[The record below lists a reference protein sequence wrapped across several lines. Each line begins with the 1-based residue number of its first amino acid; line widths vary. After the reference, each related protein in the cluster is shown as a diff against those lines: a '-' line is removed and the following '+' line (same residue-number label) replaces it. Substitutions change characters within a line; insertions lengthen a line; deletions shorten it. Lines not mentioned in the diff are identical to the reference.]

1 MPMMHAPRMIRR
13 RRQLPRRLRGQSLNR
28 LVPNIVTLLALCA
41 GLTAVRFGLEH
52 RFQSAVIAI
61 GIAAVL
67 DGLDGRIAR
76 LMGATSRFGA
86 ELDSLCDFVCFGTVP
101 ALLLYLWEM
110 QRLDRAGWTIVLIY
124 AICTALRLARFN
136 TALDVAQP
144 PWAHY
149 FFTGV
154 PAPAGAGLV
163 LLPLIASF
171 VLPEG
176 AIETYPIA
184 VGAWIVFVGA
194 LMASRI
200 PTFAMKRIRV
210 PNHMVVPTLLLGG
223 IIAAGLAT
231 ETWITFIAI
240 AAIYLLSI
248 PFSMRLM
255 RRLRRAA
262 ERAGGTAEPAA
273 EGHP

>member
-1 MPMMHAPRMIRR
+1 MPMHAPRLIRR
-13 RRQLPRRLRGQSLNR
+13 RRRPLPRRLRGQSLNR

-110 QRLDRAGWTIVLIY
+110 QLLDRAGWTVVLIY

-136 TALDVAQP
+136 TALDLPQP

-163 LLPLIASF
+163 LVPLIASF
-171 VLPEG
+171 VLPQGTIERHPALV
-176 AIETYPIA
+176 AI
-184 VGAWIVFVGA
+184 WIVLVGA
-194 LMASRI
+194 LMISRI
-200 PTFAMKRIRV
+200 PTFAMKRVRV
-210 PNHMVVPTLLLGG
+210 PNNMVLPILLLGG

-231 ETWITFIAI
+231 EPWITFLVI
-240 AAIYLLSI
+240 AALYLASV
-248 PFSMRLM
+248 PFSMRM
-255 RRLRRAA
+255 MYRLRRAA
-262 ERAGGTAEPAA
+262 PSPETAAQ
-273 EGHP
+273 GQH

>member
-1 MPMMHAPRMIRR
+1 MMHAPRMIRRR

-52 RFQSAVIAI
+52 NFQSAVIAI

-110 QRLDRAGWTIVLIY
+110 QLLDRAGWTIVLIY

-136 TALDVAQP
+136 TALDVPQP

-163 LLPLIASF
+163 LLPLISSF

-176 AIETYPIA
+176 TIEAYPLVVA
-184 VGAWIVFVGA
+184 GWIVFVGA
-194 LMASRI
+194 LMISRI

-210 PNHMVVPTLLLGG
+210 PNNMVLPTLLLGG
-223 IIAAGLAT
+223 VIAAGLAT
-231 ETWITFIAI
+231 ETWITFIVI
-240 AAIYLLSI
+240 AGLYLLSI

-255 RRLRRAA
+255 HRLRRAA
-262 ERAGGTAEPAA
+262 ERSAAAEPAP
-273 EGHP
+273 EIPHP

>member
-1 MPMMHAPRMIRR
+1 MMRR
-13 RRQLPRRLRGQSLNR
+13 RRHLPRRLRGQSLNR

-41 GLTAVRFGLEH
+41 GLTAVRFALEH
-52 RFQSAVIAI
+52 RFSTAVIAI
-61 GIAAVL
+61 AIAAVL

-101 ALLLYLWEM
+101 ALLLYLWGM
-110 QRLDRAGWTIVLIY
+110 NQLDRLGWLIVLIY
-124 AICTALRLARFN
+124 AICAALRLARFN
-136 TALDVAQP
+136 TALDVEQP

-163 LLPLIASF
+163 LLPVVASF

-176 AIETYPIA
+176 TRLLNPVL
-184 VGAWIVFVGA
+184 VGCWIVFVGA
-194 LMASRI
+194 LMISRI
-200 PTFAMKRIRV
+200 PTFALKRIRV
-210 PNHMVVPTLLLGG
+210 PNRYVLPILMLGG
-223 IIAAGLAT
+223 VIAAGLAADP
-231 ETWITFIAI
+231 WMTFLAI
-240 AAIYLLSI
+240 ALVYLLSI
-248 PFSMRLM
+248 PFSVRLQ

-262 ERAGGTAEPAA
+262 ERAEP
-273 EGHP
+273 ETSPQLPL

>member
-1 MPMMHAPRMIRR
+1 MMHAPRMIRR

-110 QRLDRAGWTIVLIY
+110 QLLDRAGWTIVLIY

-136 TALDVAQP
+136 TALDVPQP

-163 LLPLIASF
+163 LLPLIVSF
-171 VLPEG
+171 VLPDG
-176 AIETYPIA
+176 AIEAYPIA
-184 VGAWIVFVGA
+184 VAAWIVFVGA
-194 LMASRI
+194 LMISRI
-200 PTFAMKRIRV
+200 PTFAMKRVRV
-210 PNHMVVPTLLLGG
+210 PQHMVLPTLLLGG
-223 IIAAGLAT
+223 VIAAGLAT
-231 ETWITFIAI
+231 ETWITFIVI
-240 AAIYLLSI
+240 AAFYLLSI

-255 RRLRRAA
+255 YRLRRAA
-262 ERAGGTAEPAA
+262 AAGEPAA
-273 EGHP
+273 ESHHS

>member
-1 MPMMHAPRMIRR
+1 
-13 RRQLPRRLRGQSLNR
+13 
-28 LVPNIVTLLALCA
+28 
-41 GLTAVRFGLEH
+41 
-52 RFQSAVIAI
+52 
-61 GIAAVL
+61 VL

-110 QRLDRAGWTIVLIY
+110 QQLDRVGWAIVLIY

-136 TALDVAQP
+136 TALDLPQP

-176 AIETYPIA
+176 TVATYPIMVA
-184 VGAWIVFVGA
+184 AWIVFVGA
-194 LMASRI
+194 LMISRL
-200 PTFAMKRIRV
+200 PTFAMKRVRV
-210 PNHMVVPTLLLGG
+210 PNHMVLPTLLLGG
-223 IIAAGLAT
+223 VIAAGLVTSPWHTLIVIELA
-231 ETWITFIAI
+231 
-240 AAIYLLSI
+240 YLLSI
-248 PFSMRLM
+248 PFAMRLM

-262 ERAGGTAEPAA
+262 DRAAVAGEPAP
-273 EGHP
+273 ESPH

>member
-1 MPMMHAPRMIRR
+1 MMHAPRMIRR

-110 QRLDRAGWTIVLIY
+110 QLLDRAGWTIVLIY

-176 AIETYPIA
+176 TVEAYPIA

-210 PNHMVVPTLLLGG
+210 PNRMVLPTLLLGG

-231 ETWITFIAI
+231 ETWITFIVI
-240 AAIYLLSI
+240 AAVYLLSI

-255 RRLRRAA
+255 HRLRRAA
-262 ERAGGTAEPAA
+262 ERTGGTTEPAP
-273 EGHP
+273 ETHHP

>member
-1 MPMMHAPRMIRR
+1 MMHAPRIRRR

-136 TALDVAQP
+136 TALDVQQP

-176 AIETYPIA
+176 RIESYPIA
-184 VGAWIVFVGA
+184 VAAWIVFVGA
-194 LMASRI
+194 LMISRI
-200 PTFAMKRIRV
+200 PTFAMKRVRV
-210 PNHMVVPTLLLGG
+210 PNHMVLPTLLLGG

-231 ETWITFIAI
+231 ETWITFIVI
-240 AAIYLLSI
+240 AAVYLLSI

-255 RRLRRAA
+255 LRLRRAA
-262 ERAGGTAEPAA
+262 AGAAEPAPEA
-273 EGHP
+273 HP